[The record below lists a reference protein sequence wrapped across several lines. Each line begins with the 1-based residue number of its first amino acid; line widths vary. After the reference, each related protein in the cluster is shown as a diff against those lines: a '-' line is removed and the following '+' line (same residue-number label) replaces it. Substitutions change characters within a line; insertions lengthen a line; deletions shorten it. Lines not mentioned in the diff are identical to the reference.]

1 MRNYVV
7 SDASLG
13 AVADAIR
20 EKGGTT
26 AALEYPDGFVQ
37 AIGEIE
43 GGGGNTEY
51 SYGYTNRGLASI
63 HRAMNYDSSRERI
76 WLGASEDQKNRRSI
90 VLCQPVVN
98 YNLPL
103 KNYTGW
109 TDSIYYPIPIPSDA
123 DRITVS
129 CEPLGVLAIN
139 YYAIAKVSGSEMAL
153 VKSGNGAFPAVIDF
167 TADENLV
174 FALNI
179 RPNPDAST
187 FDNEI
192 IDVRIKFET
201 V

>member
-1 MRNYVV
+1 MSNYVV

-20 EKGGTT
+20 AKGGTT
-26 AALEYPDGFVQ
+26 AALEYPEGFVQ
-37 AIGEIE
+37 AIGEIS
-43 GGGGNTEY
+43 GGGNTEY
-51 SYGYTNRGLASI
+51 SYGYTNRSLASI
-63 HRAMNYDSSRERI
+63 HRAMNYDSSRKRI

-123 DRITVS
+123 NRITVN
-129 CEPLGVLAIN
+129 CEPLDALAIN

-167 TADENLV
+167 IADENLV

-192 IDVRIKFET
+192 MDVRIKFET

>member
-1 MRNYVV
+1 MSNYIV
-7 SDASLG
+7 SDTSLTSI
-13 AVADAIR
+13 ANAIR
-20 EKGGTT
+20 TKGGTN

-51 SYGYTNRGLASI
+51 SYSYTNRGLASI
-63 HRAMNYDSSRERI
+63 HRAMNYDSSRKRL

-123 DRITVS
+123 NRITVS

-139 YYAIAKVSGSEMAL
+139 YYAIAKVFGSNMTL
-153 VKSGNGAFPAVIDF
+153 VKSGNGAFPAIVDF

-192 IDVRIKFET
+192 MDIRIKFET